1 MSFSTFKFKKIAS
14 AVIGIILLG
23 AVLIAGPNMIEDL
36 DSSELMVIQSPTGEL
51 TVYTEPGWHLQNFG
65 TVTKYKR
72 RSEFSF
78 VDAACLPKGSPIRPT
93 GGLTIRFYDGGS
105 AMLCGTI
112 SWMMPTDPKAVIE
125 IHRDFRSNEAFE
137 TQAIRRS
144 MEAAATF
151 SGPTMG
157 SFDSAAGKRNDLL
170 QILND
175 QTLNGVYR
183 TESKT
188 RRIKDVTGVEK
199 DVSIIEIKVD
209 DKGLPIRAQASY
221 VDKYKVTMLPMTISG
236 FKYEDRVEEQ
246 IQQQQKATNDAI
258 IAIANAK
265 KADQD
270 ALTAEARG
278 KAEATTA
285 EWQQKT
291 LAAKDIATA
300 QSRVTIAE
308 AALKE
313 AELYKKSEI
322 LRGEGEAGR
331 KKLVMEADGQLDI
344 RLQAWK
350 EVNLGYANAIQ
361 NAKPGAWVPTV
372 SMGAVGGN
380 GTNAS
385 SADALVQMLTAKTA
399 RDMGVDFSQLQ
410 DHSKISPPAKKPD
423 TVRYQQ

>member
-1 MSFSTFKFKKIAS
+1 MSRFSGKRITA
-14 AVIGIILLG
+14 AVFATLILLVG
-23 AVLIAGPNMIEDL
+23 LICLPQLVEDL
-36 DSSELMVIQSPTGEL
+36 DSSEVMVIQSVSGEL
-51 TVYTEPGWHLQNFG
+51 KVYTEPGWHYQGFG
-65 TVTKYKR
+65 SVTKYKR
-72 RSEFSF
+72 RSEFTF
-78 VDAACLPKGSPIRPT
+78 VDAVCLPKGSTQRPT
-93 GGLTIRFYDGGS
+93 GGLNIRFYDGGS
-105 AMLCGTI
+105 AMLCGSI
-112 SWMMPTDPKAVIE
+112 SWMMPTDPNAIIE

-137 TQAIRRS
+137 VQAIRRS
-144 MEAAATF
+144 MEVAATF

-175 QTLNGVYR
+175 QTLNGVY
-183 TESKT
+183 KT
-188 RRIKDVTGVEK
+188 TSEITKVTDVTGVQKE
-199 DVSIIEIKVD
+199 VSVIKIQTD
-209 DKGLPIRAQASY
+209 AKGLPIRAQASY
-221 VDKYKVTMLPMTISG
+221 VDKYKVQMLPMTISG

-258 IAIANAK
+258 ISIANAK

-270 ALTAEARG
+270 AKTAEARG

-291 LAAKDIATA
+291 IAAKDIATA
-300 QSRVTIAE
+300 EARVSIAE
-308 AALKE
+308 ASLKE

-350 EVNLGYANAIQ
+350 EVNLAYAEAIQ

-372 SMGAVGGN
+372 NMT
-380 GTNAS
+380 GTAAS
-385 SADALVQMLTAKTA
+385 NVTSADALIQMMTAKTA
-399 RDMGVDFSQLQ
+399 KDMGVDFSQLQ
-410 DHSKISPPAKKPD
+410 DQSKVNVSARKADP
-423 TVRYQQ
+423 VRYQQ

>member
-1 MSFSTFKFKKIAS
+1 MTKTKRI
-14 AVIGIILLG
+14 VLG
-23 AVLIAGPNMIEDL
+23 VIAGLAFLAAAISLPNMVEDL
-36 DSSELMVIQSPTGEL
+36 DSSELMVIQSPAGDL
-51 TVYTEPGWHLQNFG
+51 TVYTEPGWHYQGFG

-78 VDAACLPKGSPIRPT
+78 VDAACLPKGTQVRPT
-93 GGLTIRFYDGGS
+93 GGLAIRFYDGGS

-112 SWMMPTDPKAVIE
+112 SWVMPTDPKAIIE
-125 IHRDFRSNEAFE
+125 IHRDFRSNDAFE

-183 TESKT
+183 TKSET
-188 RRIKDVTGVEK
+188 VRVKDVTGVEK
-199 DVSIIEIKVD
+199 DVSIIKIQTDE
-209 DKGLPIRAQASY
+209 KGAPIRAQASY
-221 VDKYKVTMLPMTISG
+221 VEKYKVTMLPMTISG

-258 IAIANAK
+258 ISIANAK

-278 KAEATTA
+278 RAEATTA

-300 QSRVTIAE
+300 QSKVTIGE

-331 KKLVMEADGQLDI
+331 KKLVMEADGQLDV
-344 RLQAWK
+344 RLRAWT
-350 EVNLGYANAIQ
+350 EVNLAYANAIQ

-372 SMGAVGGN
+372 NMTGAAGG
-380 GTNAS
+380 AS
-385 SADALVQMLTAKTA
+385 GNSAEALIQMMTAKTA
-399 RDMGVDFSQLQ
+399 KDMGVDFSQLQ
-410 DHSKISPPAKKPD
+410 DQSKVNSAPKAAQP
-423 TVRYQQ
+423 RYQQ

>member
-1 MSFSTFKFKKIAS
+1 MSTNFKRILGGVFATIIV
-14 AVIGIILLG
+14 VIG
-23 AVLIAGPNMIEDL
+23 LICLPMLVEDL
-36 DSSELMVIQSPTGEL
+36 DSSELMVVQSPSGKL
-51 TVYTEPGWHLQNFG
+51 TVYTEPGWHYQGFG
-65 TVTKYKR
+65 SVTKYKR
-72 RSEFSF
+72 RSEFTF
-78 VDAACLPKGSPIRPT
+78 VDAVCLPKGSTVRPT
-93 GGLTIRFYDGGS
+93 GGLNIRFYDGGS
-105 AMLCGTI
+105 AMLCGSI
-112 SWMMPTDPKAVIE
+112 SWMMPTDPNAIIE

-137 TQAIRRS
+137 VQAIRRS
-144 MEAAATF
+144 MEVAATF

-183 TESKT
+183 TTSEVVKV
-188 RRIKDVTGVEK
+188 KDVTGVEK
-199 DVSIIEIKVD
+199 DVSIIKIQTD
-209 DKGLPIRAQASY
+209 SKGQPIRAQASY

-278 KAEATTA
+278 RADAATA

-291 LAAKDIATA
+291 IAAKDIATA
-300 QSRVTIAE
+300 EARVTIAK
-308 AALKE
+308 AALQE
-313 AELYKKSEI
+313 ADLYKKSEI

-331 KKLVMEADGQLDI
+331 KKLVMEADGQLDV
-344 RLQAWK
+344 RLNAWVKVNQA
-350 EVNLGYANAIQ
+350 YAEAIQ

-372 SMGAVGGN
+372 NMGAAGN
-380 GTNAS
+380 GSNAT

-399 RDMGVDFSQLQ
+399 KDMGVDFSALHDPKQ
-410 DHSKISPPAKKPD
+410 PVVTPKKADP
-423 TVRYQQ
+423 VRYQQ

>member
-1 MSFSTFKFKKIAS
+1 MSKASRIITGIVAGVAIVIA
-14 AVIGIILLG
+14 A
-23 AVLIAGPNMIEDL
+23 IAGPNLVEDL
-36 DSSELMVIQSPTGEL
+36 DSSELMVIQSPSGDL
-51 TVYTEPGWHLQNFG
+51 TVYTEPGWHYQGFG
-65 TVTKYKR
+65 SVTKYKR

-78 VDAACLPKGSPIRPT
+78 VDAACLPKGTQIRPT

-112 SWMMPTDPKAVIE
+112 SWMMPTDPKAIIE

-137 TQAIRRS
+137 AQAIRRS
-144 MEAAATF
+144 MEVAATF

-175 QTLNGVYR
+175 QTLNGVYK
-183 TESKT
+183 TKSVT
-188 RRIKDVTGVEK
+188 RRVKDVTGVEK
-199 DVSIIEIKVD
+199 DVSIIEIQTD
-209 DKGLPIRAQASY
+209 DKGVPIRAQASY

-236 FKYEDRVEEQ
+236 FKYEDRVEAQ
-246 IQQQQKATNDAI
+246 IQQQQAATNEAI

-278 KAEATTA
+278 RAEATTA

-344 RLQAWK
+344 RLLAWK
-350 EVNLGYANAIQ
+350 EVNLAYAEAIQ
-361 NAKPGAWVPTV
+361 NARPGAWVPTV
-372 SMGAVGGN
+372 NMTGAAGATTGN
-380 GTNAS
+380 
-385 SADALVQMLTAKTA
+385 SAETLVQLMTAKTA
-399 RDMGVDFSQLQ
+399 KDMGVDFSALS
-410 DHSKISPPAKKPD
+410 DTSKQPQPK
-423 TVRYQQ
+423 R

>member
-1 MSFSTFKFKKIAS
+1 MSKAS
-14 AVIGIILLG
+14 RIITGII
-23 AVLIAGPNMIEDL
+23 AGVALVVTAICLPNLVEDL
-36 DSSELMVIQSPTGEL
+36 DSSELMVIQSPSGDL
-51 TVYTEPGWHLQNFG
+51 TVFTEPGWHYQGFG
-65 TVTKYKR
+65 SVTKYKR

-78 VDAACLPKGSPIRPT
+78 VDAACLPKGSQQRPT
-93 GGLTIRFYDGGS
+93 GGLAIRFYDGGS

-112 SWMMPTDPKAVIE
+112 SWMMPTDPKAIIE

-144 MEAAATF
+144 MEVAATF

-157 SFDSAAGKRNDLL
+157 SFDSAAGKRNELL

-175 QTLNGVYR
+175 QTLNGVYK

-188 RRIKDVTGVEK
+188 QRVKDVTGVEK
-199 DVSIIEIKVD
+199 DVSIIEIQT
-209 DKGLPIRAQASY
+209 DKNGAPIRAQASY
-221 VDKYKVTMLPMTISG
+221 VAKYKVTMLPMTISG

-291 LAAKDIATA
+291 IVAKDIATA
-300 QSRVTIAE
+300 QSRVAIAQ
-308 AALKE
+308 AALQE

-350 EVNLGYANAIQ
+350 EVNLAYAEAIQ
-361 NAKPGAWVPTV
+361 NARPGAWVPTV
-372 SMGAVGGN
+372 NMTGTQGG
-380 GTNAS
+380 
-385 SADALVQMLTAKTA
+385 SATANSAEALVQLLTAKTA
-399 RDMGVDFSQLQ
+399 KDMGVDFSALS
-410 DHSKISPPAKKPD
+410 DTSKQPQPK
-423 TVRYQQ
+423 R

>member
-1 MSFSTFKFKKIAS
+1 MSKVKRIVGGVVAILALIVV
-14 AVIGIILLG
+14 AVS
-23 AVLIAGPNMIEDL
+23 GPNLVEDL
-36 DSSELMVIQSPTGEL
+36 DSSELMVIQSPSGEL
-51 TVYTEPGWHLQNFG
+51 TVFTEPGWHYQGFG
-65 TVTKYKR
+65 SVTKYKR

-78 VDAACLPKGSPIRPT
+78 VDAACLPKNSTVKPT

-112 SWMMPTDPKAVIE
+112 SWMMPTDPQAIIE

-137 TQAIRRS
+137 VQAIRRS
-144 MEAAATF
+144 MEVAATF

-175 QTLNGVYR
+175 QTLNGVYK
-183 TESKT
+183 TKSKT
-188 RRIKDVTGVEK
+188 ERMKDLAGVDKDVT
-199 DVSIIEIKVD
+199 IIEIQTD
-209 DKGLPIRAQASY
+209 DKGQPIRAQASY
-221 VDKYKVTMLPMTISG
+221 VAKYKVTMLPMSISG
-236 FKYEDRVEEQ
+236 FKYEDRVEAQ
-246 IQQQQKATNDAI
+246 IQEQQRATNDAI

-278 KAEATTA
+278 RAEATTA

-300 QSRVTIAE
+300 QSKVTIGE

-331 KKLVMEADGQLDI
+331 KKLVMEADGQLDV
-344 RLQAWK
+344 RLRAWT
-350 EVNLGYANAIQ
+350 EVNLAYAQAIQ

-372 SMGAVGGN
+372 NMTGN
-380 GTNAS
+380 NSAATGN

-399 RDMGVDFSQLQ
+399 KDMGVDFSALQ
-410 DHSKISPPAKKPD
+410 DQSKQPAPKAAAPQP
-423 TVRYQQ
+423 RYQQ